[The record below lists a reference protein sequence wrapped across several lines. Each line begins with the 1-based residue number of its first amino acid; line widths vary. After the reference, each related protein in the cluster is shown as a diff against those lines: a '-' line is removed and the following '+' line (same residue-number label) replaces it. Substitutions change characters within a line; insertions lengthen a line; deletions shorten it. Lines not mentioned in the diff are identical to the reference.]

1 MSAGENFC
9 EALTG
14 LQIANLSLTVLIL
27 IFSVYKRYK
36 TVNGDVDTLYTK
48 FKILAGI
55 KKRKIEQSE
64 CNADR
69 V

>member
-1 MSAGENFC
+1 MSTSGNFC

-27 IFSVYKRYK
+27 LFSVYKRYK
-36 TVNGDVDTLYTK
+36 TVNGDVDTFYTK

-55 KKRKIEQSE
+55 KTRKIEQSA
-64 CNADR
+64 CNTDR
-69 V
+69 G